1 MQATSVRASRPL
13 GKGGGRPA
21 APVVLPLRPR
31 PPGRKHEGEGQRSM
45 SSYSKAVRHLR
56 DYVAI
61 PSVNPMGRDDVPAS
75 ILGETRL
82 AEHLQAQLGGLG
94 IDAVRVGEGARQS
107 VVAEVRCAERGAD
120 TVLVASHI
128 DTVPV
133 DHMVIDPFSPEIVDG
148 RLRGRGSCDTK
159 AGMAALVAAL
169 ERVLARGSLRRHLV
183 VVGEAD
189 EELSSRGVHDVL
201 AHLGGRRPDW
211 VLATEPTEMRVV
223 HAHKGVVHVYLE
235 ARGDAGHAS
244 APNGHRNA
252 ILELARAALA
262 LEEYASELA
271 RRSHPL
277 LGPPTISVGRFTG
290 GQAPNVVADRARLV
304 ADRRSLPGET
314 VASIGEEVEA
324 TLRRAGCE
332 GVRVE
337 GISLEKPPLGTPDDH
352 SSVRHCRA
360 ALRDLE
366 LADATGTVAFG
377 TDAGV
382 FADLGIP
389 GVVMGPGSI
398 AQAHTPDEW
407 IDVAQVDEMTAFF
420 ERLLE
425 TPA

>member
-1 MQATSVRASRPL
+1 MSNWSR
-13 GKGGGRPA
+13 
-21 APVVLPLRPR
+21 
-31 PPGRKHEGEGQRSM
+31 
-45 SSYSKAVRHLR
+45 AVRYLR

-61 PSVNPMGRDDVPAS
+61 PSVNPMGRDDLPGS

-82 AEHLQAQLGGLG
+82 AEHLQAQLGALG

-107 VVAEVRCAERGAD
+107 VVAEVRCGERSAD

-133 DHMVIDPFSPEIVDG
+133 DHMTIDPFRPEIVG
-148 RLRGRGSCDTK
+148 ERLHGRGSCDTK
-159 AGMAALVAAL
+159 AGMAALIAAL

-183 VVGEAD
+183 LVGEAD

-201 AHLGGRRPDW
+201 SHLGGRRPDW
-211 VLATEPTEMRVV
+211 VLATEPTELRVV
-223 HAHKGVVHVYLE
+223 HAHKGVVHVRLE
-235 ARGDAGHAS
+235 AQGDAGHAS
-244 APNGHRNA
+244 APQGHRNA

-262 LEEYASELA
+262 LEEHARELGG
-271 RRSHPL
+271 RRHPS
-277 LGPPTISVGRFTG
+277 LGPPTISVGRFSG
-290 GQAPNVVADRARLV
+290 GQAPNVVADRAWLV

-314 VASIGEEVEA
+314 LATIREEVEA
-324 TLRRAGCE
+324 TLARAGCE
-332 GVRVE
+332 GVRLE
-337 GISLEKPPLGTPDDH
+337 RISLEKPPLGTPEDH
-352 SSVRHCRA
+352 PSVRHCRA
-360 ALRDLE
+360 ALRGLDRP
-366 LADATGTVAFG
+366 DATGIVAFG

-382 FADLGIP
+382 FAELGIP

-407 IDVAQVDEMTAFF
+407 VEVAQVDAMTDFF